1 MRRGQRRSIPAP
13 GTPRYH
19 HVFGALNWR
28 TQQVDW
34 ITTPHKNTDSFIAF
48 LEHLLTVCYPTQHLI
63 LVLDNASYHKS
74 HAALAALSLFEER
87 LQVIW
92 LPKYC
97 PYLNPIE
104 RFWLQL
110 KNLASANQ
118 LHLDLGTLDV
128 AIAQAVYN
136 QNTPGHP
143 GRLDL
148 KDHFQLVA

>member
-1 MRRGQRRSIPAP
+1 MPPAP
-13 GTPRYH
+13 GSPRYR

-28 TQQVDW
+28 THNVDW
-34 ITTPHKNTDSFIAF
+34 ITAHRKNTDSFIAL
-48 LEHLLTVCYPTQHLI
+48 LEHLLTVRYPTQHLI
-63 LVLDNASYHKS
+63 LVLDNASYHRS
-74 HAALAALSLFEER
+74 YAALAALSLFQER

-92 LPKYC
+92 LPKYS

-118 LHLDLGTLDV
+118 LHFDLETLDA
-128 AIAQAVYN
+128 AITQVVDK

-143 GRLDL
+143 DRLEL
-148 KDHFQLVA
+148 ADHFQLVA

>member
-1 MRRGQRRSIPAP
+1 M
-13 GTPRYH
+13 
-19 HVFGALNWR
+19 
-28 TQQVDW
+28 DW

-48 LEHLLTVCYPTQHLI
+48 LEHLLTIRYPTQRLI

-74 HAALAALSLFEER
+74 HGALAALSLFEER

-110 KNLASANQ
+110 KNRLSANQ
-118 LHLDLGTLDV
+118 LHLDVWTLD
-128 AIAQAVYN
+128 AASTQALDN

-143 GRLDL
+143 SRLDW